1 MILVSNPALLADL
14 PLQDQVTVAPSNQ
27 PKTPGA
33 AALISISGRQVL
45 VGLRIL
51 IAMTVILG
59 IAYPLLVL
67 GIGQLIA
74 PAKANGSLVIADG
87 KTVGSSLI
95 GQNFPDPQWFQGRPS
110 AAGADGNDPTASGG
124 SNLSAD
130 SQVLRGSIQERRAAI
145 AKADGVD
152 PSAVPADALT
162 ASASGLDPDI
172 SVAYA
177 LIQVNRVAAARKL
190 DPVAVREV
198 VGAHVSNPLLGFIG
212 QQRVN
217 VLQLNMALQSMTPT
231 A

>member
-14 PLQDQVTVAPSNQ
+14 PLEDQVTNEPET
-27 PKTPGA
+27 PTRTPGVA
-33 AALISISGRQVL
+33 SLVTITGRQLL

-51 IAMTVILG
+51 IAMTVVLG
-59 IAYPLLVL
+59 LAYPLLVL

-74 PAKANGSLVIADG
+74 PAKANGSLVAVNG

-95 GQNFPDPQWFQGRPS
+95 GQSFTEPQWFQGRPS
-110 AAGADGNDPTASGG
+110 AAGADGYDATSSGG

-130 SQVLRGSIQERRAAI
+130 SQVLLKSVQERRAAV

-152 PSAVPADALT
+152 PSAVPVDAVT

-172 SVAYA
+172 SLAYA
-177 LIQVNRVAAARKL
+177 DIQVNRVAAARKL
-190 DPVAVREV
+190 DRAAVEQLVAK
-198 VGAHVSNPLLGFIG
+198 HTSTPLLGFIG

-217 VLQLNMALQSMTPT
+217 VLALNIALQSMTR
-231 A
+231 

>member
-1 MILVSNPALLADL
+1 MIVVSNPALLADL
-14 PLQDQVTVAPSNQ
+14 PLEDQVTVAPETP

-33 AALISISGRQVL
+33 AALLSISGRQVL

-51 IAMTVILG
+51 IAMTAILG

-67 GIGQLIA
+67 GIGQLIV
-74 PAKANGSLVIADG
+74 PAKANGSLATANG
-87 KTVGSSLI
+87 QTVGSSLI
-95 GQNFPDPQWFQGRPS
+95 GQNFADPQWFQGRPS
-110 AAGADGNDPTASGG
+110 AAGADGYDSTASGG

-130 SQVLRGSIQERRAAI
+130 SDVLLKAVQDRRAAV

-152 PSAVPADALT
+152 PSAVPPDALT

-172 SVAYA
+172 SLAYA
-177 LIQVNRVAAARKL
+177 VIQVNRVATARKL
-190 DPVAVREV
+190 DPVAVRQLLDT
-198 VGAHVSNPLLGFIG
+198 HVSNPLLGFIG

-217 VLQLNMALQSMTPT
+217 VLQLNIAVQSMTPT

>member
-14 PLQDQVTVAPSNQ
+14 PVEDQVANAPET
-27 PKTPGA
+27 PHRTPGA
-33 AALISISGRQVL
+33 AALVSITGRQVL

-51 IAMTVILG
+51 VAMTVILG
-59 IAYPLLVL
+59 VAYPLVVL

-74 PAKANGSLVIADG
+74 PAKADGSLVTVNG

-95 GQNFPDPQWFQGRPS
+95 GQNFADPQWFQGRPS
-110 AAGADGNDPTASGG
+110 AAGADGYDSTASSG

-130 SQVLRGSIQERRAAI
+130 SQVLLRSVQERRAAI
-145 AKADGVD
+145 AEADGVD
-152 PSAVPADALT
+152 PSAVPVDAVT

-172 SVAYA
+172 SKAYA
-177 LIQVNRVAAARKL
+177 LLQVDRVAAARKI
-190 DPVAVREV
+190 DPAAVQRLV
-198 VGAHVSNPLLGFIG
+198 DTHVSDPLLGFIG

-217 VLQLNMALQSMTPT
+217 VLQLNIALQSMT

>member
-14 PLQDQVTVAPSNQ
+14 PLEDQVLVAPDPA

-33 AALISISGRQVL
+33 AALLSITGRQVL

-51 IAMTVILG
+51 VAMTVILG
-59 IAYPLLVL
+59 VAYPLLVL

-74 PAKANGSLVIADG
+74 PAKANGSLATADG

-95 GQNFPDPQWFQGRPS
+95 GQAFTGAQWFQGRPS
-110 AAGADGNDPTASGG
+110 AAGSDGYDATASGG

-130 SQVLRGSIQERRAAI
+130 SQVLLKAVRDRRAAI

-152 PSAVPADALT
+152 PSAVPADAVT

-172 SVAYA
+172 SKAYA
-177 LIQVNRVAAARKL
+177 LIQVDRVAAARKL
-190 DPVAVREV
+190 DPAAVRQLVDE
-198 VGAHVSNPLLGFIG
+198 HVTSPLLGFIG
-212 QQRVN
+212 QERVN
-217 VLQLNMALQSMTPT
+217 VLALNIALQSRTT
-231 A
+231 S

>member
-14 PLQDQVTVAPSNQ
+14 PLADQVPVAPET
-27 PKTPGA
+27 PPRTPGA
-33 AALISISGRQVL
+33 AALISITGRQLL

-59 IAYPLLVL
+59 IAYPLVVL

-74 PAKANGSLVIADG
+74 HDKADGSLVTANG

-95 GQNFPDPQWFQGRPS
+95 GQNFADPQWFQGRPS
-110 AAGADGNDPTASGG
+110 AAGSDGYDPTASGG

-130 SQVLRGSIQERRAAI
+130 SQVLLKSVQERRAAI
-145 AKADGVD
+145 ARADGVD
-152 PSAVPADALT
+152 PSAVPADAVT

-172 SVAYA
+172 SRAYA

-190 DPVAVREV
+190 DPVAVQRLV
-198 VGAHVSNPLLGFIG
+198 DAHVSDPILGFIG

-217 VLQLNMALQSMTPT
+217 VLQLNIALQSMMPT

>member
-1 MILVSNPALLADL
+1 MILVSNPSLLADL
-14 PLQDQVTVAPSNQ
+14 PLEDQASGVPETAPR
-27 PKTPGA
+27 TPGA
-33 AALISISGRQVL
+33 AALISITGRQVL

-51 IAMTVILG
+51 VAMTVILG
-59 IAYPLLVL
+59 ITYPLLVL

-74 PAKANGSLVIADG
+74 PAKANGSLVTANG

-95 GQNFPDPQWFQGRPS
+95 GQNFADPQWFQGRPS
-110 AAGADGNDPTASGG
+110 AAGTNGYDPTASGG

-130 SQVLRGSIQERRAAI
+130 SKVLLKSVQDRRAAI

-152 PSAVPADALT
+152 PAAVPADAVT

-172 SVAYA
+172 SKAYA

-190 DPVAVREV
+190 DPAAVQRLV
-198 VGAHVSNPLLGFIG
+198 TAHVTEPLLGIIG

-217 VLQLNMALQSMTPT
+217 VLQLNIALQSMTPT
-231 A
+231 T

>member
-14 PLQDQVTVAPSNQ
+14 PLEDQVTNEPETATR
-27 PKTPGA
+27 TPGVA
-33 AALISISGRQVL
+33 SLVTITGRQLL

-51 IAMTVILG
+51 IAMTVVLG
-59 IAYPLLVL
+59 LAYPLLVL

-74 PAKANGSLVIADG
+74 PAKANGSLVAVNG

-95 GQNFPDPQWFQGRPS
+95 GQSFTEPQWFQGRPS
-110 AAGADGNDPTASGG
+110 AAGADGYDATSSGG

-130 SQVLRGSIQERRAAI
+130 SQILLKSVQERRAAV

-152 PSAVPADALT
+152 PSAVPVDAVT

-172 SVAYA
+172 SLAYA
-177 LIQVNRVAAARKL
+177 DIQVNRVAAARKL
-190 DPVAVREV
+190 DRAAVEQLVAK
-198 VGAHVSNPLLGFIG
+198 HTSTPLLGFIG

-217 VLQLNMALQSMTPT
+217 VLALNIALQSMTR
-231 A
+231 